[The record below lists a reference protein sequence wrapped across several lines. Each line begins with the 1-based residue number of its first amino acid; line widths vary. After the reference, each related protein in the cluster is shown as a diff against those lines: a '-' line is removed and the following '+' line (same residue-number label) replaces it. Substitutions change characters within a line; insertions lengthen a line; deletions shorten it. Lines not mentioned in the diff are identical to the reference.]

1 LSYISEIK
9 QQTKQKHKS
18 DRDCG
23 PSQPKVITDI
33 NSQPGRLDVRVDA
46 LAQQINHIS
55 IAPLA
60 QAPADPA
67 TTPHLSA
74 EQYVVTTLPQKLPP
88 AQQADLDA
96 LPAEN
101 KALRAKI
108 EQLEQSN
115 KALAANVNTLAGWH

>member
-1 LSYISEIK
+1 MERTFRFYQVIYADLLTPRALAYWLTGEGHF
-9 QQTKQKHKS
+9 HKS
-18 DRDCG
+18 
-23 PSQPKVITDI
+23 Q
-33 NSQPGRLDVRVDA
+33 
-46 LAQQINHIS
+46 AQQINHIS